1 MTASNSFLKHIFI
14 LSSLSSVLF
23 LLVFPF
29 TSVAKNKSL
38 KIKASVKKTIPNI
51 EGWKFIRLTNGVFT
65 YKLEKDKNTVGVFHS
80 QTAQNSVNWNK
91 INPDTF
97 FTKIIEDKNL
107 LMTMIH
113 IFDWTTNDRK
123 WVKKG
128 KGFELTMQGSY
139 TDKKGEKIYFSE
151 YHFYLPRTTHQILI
165 TSPNREFLNT
175 NNQDASKTYPAILFF
190 QEAKKILKQNN
201 KVN

>member
-1 MTASNSFLKHIFI
+1 MLKQVFRRNHPILKIIISLFLI
-14 LSSLSSVLF
+14 LSASSL
-23 LLVFPF
+23 
-29 TSVAKNKSL
+29 AKNTSSRTGATNKQHS
-38 KIKASVKKTIPNI
+38 NI
-51 EGWKFIRLTNGVFT
+51 EGWKFVRLADGVFT

-175 NNQDASKTYPAILFF
+175 NNQDASNPAMLFF
-190 QEAKKILKQNN
+190 KEAKKILKQNN